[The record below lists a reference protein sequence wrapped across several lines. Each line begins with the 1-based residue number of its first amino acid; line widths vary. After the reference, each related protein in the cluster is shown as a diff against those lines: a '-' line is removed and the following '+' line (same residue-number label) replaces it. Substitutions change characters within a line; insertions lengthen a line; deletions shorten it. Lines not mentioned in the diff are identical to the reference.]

1 MTSSILDHHLI
12 SERYFFPRY
21 APISDP
27 VLVDVGDSVLA
38 CHAQHPH
45 AGAPTLLHFHG
56 NGEVVAD
63 YLPDFADALVTQ
75 GLNVFFAEYRG
86 YGGSTGKPALASML
100 DDVEAIFQAVG
111 APEEQVVVYGRSVG
125 SLYAIEL
132 ASRHAGL
139 RGLVIESGIAD
150 PLERVSLRVTAE
162 ELGVTDQMLEAAA
175 RERLDHQKKLAA
187 FPGPMLVLHARHD
200 HLVSVSHAERLSS
213 WAQGPSELRIFE
225 NGDHNSILAFNGA
238 EILEGVRTFAL

>member
-21 APISDP
+21 APIADP
-27 VLVDVGDSVLA
+27 VLVDVGGAILA

-63 YLPDFADALVTQ
+63 YLPDFADALVAL

-100 DDVEAIFQAVG
+100 DDVEAVFQAVG
-111 APEEQVVVYGRSVG
+111 APEEQIVVYGRSVG

-162 ELGVTDQMLEAAA
+162 ELGVTNEILEAAA

-200 HLVSVSHAERLSS
+200 HLVSVAHAERLSS